1 MIKLSSNRR
10 SILIAAVAGAAIA
23 LIMARNPLAA
33 TADTVYDI
41 VNYPAEQDGWI
52 LPARSRQMARLDP
65 SHSRM
70 SIVGTGR

>member
-10 SILIAAVAGAAIA
+10 SILIAAVASAAIA

-52 LPARSRQMARLDP
+52 LS
-65 SHSRM
+65 
-70 SIVGTGR
+70 GTITTDGKTGPITHTLGCR